1 VTAYIALG
9 SIYNDSDRGEEA
21 QALYSELLAKAPD
34 TPEVHFVMA
43 RTLAELM
50 RGSLEYRWE
59 SERHVFDLR
68 LPIGGAR
75 HHEQIAS

>member
-1 VTAYIALG
+1 MENGGEPIP
-9 SIYNDSDRGEEA
+9 EEA
-21 QALYSELLAKAPD
+21 RDHIFLPYHRLGGARTQPASVGLGL
-34 TPEVHFVMA
+34 TVA